1 MILLL
6 LLLAPAELRGDAWT
20 WQLRAGLAP
29 SGGRP
34 SLISMTGLLM
44 LDLGAAEELAG
55 SIPDYAT
62 PSVAELAA
70 TAPDNLEE
78 LLRDRMRAG
87 DRTALVPIVTMLV
100 REGEPGRAAVYM
112 EGRGLRLPANRRD
125 LAMAAA
131 WYGRYDLGRWLA
143 ARPDPPPDMGGDDV
157 SGTVAAVLAAGW
169 MPPLPGGLF
178 HPRSFVTQ
186 SDLAVLGASLGLG
199 RPPAGGV
206 VWLDDLDAWM
216 RSSR

>member
-1 MILLL
+1 
-6 LLLAPAELRGDAWT
+6 
-20 WQLRAGLAP
+20 
-29 SGGRP
+29 
-34 SLISMTGLLM
+34 
-44 LDLGAAEELAG
+44 
-55 SIPDYAT
+55 
-62 PSVAELAA
+62 
-70 TAPDNLEE
+70 
-78 LLRDRMRAG
+78 
-87 DRTALVPIVTMLV
+87 
-100 REGEPGRAAVYM
+100 
-112 EGRGLRLPANRRD
+112 
-125 LAMAAA
+125 
-131 WYGRYDLGRWLA
+131 
-143 ARPDPPPDMGGDDV
+143 MGGDDV